1 MTKKRIAKQNV
12 PPEEMEETQQANWLA
27 LLREWQ
33 QEKLLA
39 KLHAGTLDEDFG
51 AGRLL
56 IWIDKMLKK
65 WAVQHLWGTR
75 VEQRLK
81 ETEQQLA
88 ETEQRLV
95 ALEQWRHS
103 QEARGAGRG
112 AGNKPPGAESGWRGA
127 GSGQRGV
134 SNG

>member
-1 MTKKRIAKQNV
+1 MTKKRVVKQNV
-12 PPEEMEETQQANWLA
+12 PPEEMEETPQANWLA

-81 ETEQQLA
+81 ETEQRLA
-88 ETEQRLV
+88 DTEQRLV

-103 QEARGAGRG
+103 QEARGEGRG
-112 AGNKPPGAESGWRGA
+112 AGSRKRKAGGEEQAA
-127 GSGQRGV
+127 GSEV
-134 SNG
+134 

>member
-1 MTKKRIAKQNV
+1 MTKKRTAKQNV
-12 PPEEMEETQQANWLA
+12 PPEEMEETPQANWLS

-81 ETEQQLA
+81 ETEQRLA

-95 ALEQWRHS
+95 ALEQWRLS
-103 QEARGAGRG
+103 QEAGSR
-112 AGNKPPGAESGWRGA
+112 KPGTGSRKPGA
-127 GSGQRGV
+127 GSR
-134 SNG
+134 N